1 MTRHR
6 FRDWREE
13 KQPSPFSQFQCGHSS
28 QTHHAL
34 WVPANSLC
42 VTEAALSAAQADTLY
57 SPAPG
62 FAESEPCDR
71 SSQPSVAGRHL
82 HHARYKL
89 HGAALAPCT
98 QSLPRAHI
106 LCTRVPDVWVIEL
119 NIVSCFN
126 DSLITQKYGKQCDKQ
141 WSTGKIWRQTWQ
153 FFISDKK

>member
-1 MTRHR
+1 MEGEKSGLAPFHNFNVATRHKPIMC
-6 FRDWREE
+6 FE
-13 KQPSPFSQFQCGHSS
+13 S
-28 QTHHAL
+28 
-34 WVPANSLC
+34 PANSLC

-89 HGAALAPCT
+89 HAAALAPCT
-98 QSLPRAHI
+98 QSLPRARV
-106 LCTRVPDVWVIEL
+106 LCTCAPDVWVIEL

-126 DSLITQKYGKQCDKQ
+126 DSLITVKYGNQRDKQ
-141 WSTGKIWRQTWQ
+141 WSTGKIQRQILQ
-153 FFISDKK
+153 FFIFDHK